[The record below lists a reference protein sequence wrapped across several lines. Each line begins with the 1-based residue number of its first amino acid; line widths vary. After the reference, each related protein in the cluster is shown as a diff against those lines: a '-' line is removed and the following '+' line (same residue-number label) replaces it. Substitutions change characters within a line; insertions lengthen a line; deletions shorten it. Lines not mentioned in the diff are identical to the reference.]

1 MTLAEKVDKL
11 NNIVDKAIM
20 DNFEELEEA
29 ILPCLAKLLVGY
41 IELVTEEPT
50 EEDKENIRYCVRS
63 YGGDNEPVLL
73 TMNYDL
79 TEVLQGLEQSGIA
92 EWELNTIIPMLPYP
106 TEPTEEDV
114 VH

>member
-11 NNIVDKAIM
+11 NKIVDKAIM

-29 ILPCLAKLLVGY
+29 ILPSLASLLVGY
-41 IELVTEEPT
+41 VELTMPKPT
-50 EEDKENIRYCVRS
+50 EGDKENIRYCVRS
-63 YGGDNEPVLL
+63 YGGNNEPVLL
-73 TMNYDL
+73 TMSYDL
-79 TEVLQGLEQSGIA
+79 TEVLQGLEQSGIS
-92 EWELNTIIPMLPYP
+92 EWEMNTIIPMLPYP